1 MRLYVCKESLCSSSW
16 SLRDNQTNHHHP
28 PPIHPPTH
36 PPLPPSPPSP
46 LHSVEKRAN
55 SSVGLFVTVPGSLTR
70 KAYDQ
75 ACKRM
80 VEESK
85 HTIPGFRKGQRVPE
99 QVLLNAVGGP
109 QVIINEALDILCED
123 ALKTA
128 IDESDVK
135 AVGQASLVSH
145 PETLIGLFK
154 PGEPIVMELTVDVYP
169 EVTFTSSYKGLKVTS
184 ERIPLENEK
193 VKQALDALRKK
204 RVRLVETPAG
214 YTAKLEDSAI
224 VNMKAYQMLS
234 DGTRGPEMR
243 NIAAGEGV
251 EVILEEGRFLPG
263 VVEGLVGK
271 KAGDKVTVPVTFPDN
286 IRDTKL
292 AGLKAEFDVEV
303 LSLKNRVIPEI
314 DAQFANDIR
323 EGLTPEGI
331 KQEVVDAVNADA
343 EERTKMNRNKALE
356 SALLEITQCEIPE
369 CWIQEETRRK
379 FALMM
384 QEVSTQGKSEEEVR
398 KMITKENFEKY
409 REIALPGTVKT
420 LMLGVATAKVA
431 EEEGLEVDP
440 LELQDQIDLRK
451 LEAERSGMDEKAL
464 RDQLEAKLLAD
475 MVLDCLAANAEITYV
490 DVKEA

>member
-1 MRLYVCKESLCSSSW
+1 
-16 SLRDNQTNHHHP
+16 
-28 PPIHPPTH
+28 
-36 PPLPPSPPSP
+36 
-46 LHSVEKRAN
+46 
-55 SSVGLFVTVPGSLTR
+55 
-70 KAYDQ
+70 
-75 ACKRM
+75 
-80 VEESK
+80 
-85 HTIPGFRKGQRVPE
+85 
-99 QVLLNAVGGP
+99 
-109 QVIINEALDILCED
+109 VIINEALDILCED

-204 RVRLVETPAG
+204 RVRLVEPAEG
-214 YTAKLEDSAI
+214 ANYAAKLEDSAI

-263 VVEGLVGK
+263 VVEGLIGK
-271 KAGDKVTVPVTFPDN
+271 KAGDKVTIPVKFPDN

-303 LSLKNRVIPEI
+303 LTLKNRVIPEI

-356 SALLEITQCEIPE
+356 TALLEITQAEIPE

-384 QEVSTQGKSEEEVR
+384 QEVSTQGKSEEEV
-398 KMITKENFEKY
+398 KNMITKDNFEKY

-431 EEEGLEVDP
+431 EEEKLEVDP

>member
-1 MRLYVCKESLCSSSW
+1 
-16 SLRDNQTNHHHP
+16 
-28 PPIHPPTH
+28 
-36 PPLPPSPPSP
+36 
-46 LHSVEKRAN
+46 
-55 SSVGLFVTVPGSLTR
+55 
-70 KAYDQ
+70 
-75 ACKRM
+75 
-80 VEESK
+80 
-85 HTIPGFRKGQRVPE
+85 
-99 QVLLNAVGGP
+99 
-109 QVIINEALDILCED
+109 VIINEALDILCED

-204 RVRLVETPAG
+204 RVRLVEPAEG
-214 YTAKLEDSAI
+214 ANYAAKLEDSAI

-263 VVEGLVGK
+263 VVEGLIGK
-271 KAGDKVTVPVTFPDN
+271 KAGDKVTIPVKFPDN

-303 LSLKNRVIPEI
+303 LTLKNRVIPEI

-356 SALLEITQCEIPE
+356 TALLEITQAEIPE

-384 QEVSTQGKSEEEVR
+384 QEVSTQGKSEEEV
-398 KMITKENFEKY
+398 KNMITKDNFEKY

-431 EEEGLEVDP
+431 EEEKLEVDP

-451 LEAERSGMDEKAL
+451 MEAERSGMDEKAL